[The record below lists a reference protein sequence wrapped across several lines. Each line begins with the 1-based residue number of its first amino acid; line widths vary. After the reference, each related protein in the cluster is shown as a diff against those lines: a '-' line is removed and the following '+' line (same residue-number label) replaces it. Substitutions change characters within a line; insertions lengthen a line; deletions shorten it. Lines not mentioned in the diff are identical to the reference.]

1 MKYKWDTIL
10 QRWEYETRNWEDIM
24 AVSFTNNWK
33 NILDKLES
41 TLRNEFEGALS
52 VYRGNKVP
60 VGSTYL
66 QLNPLGSELL
76 EYNATSETREF
87 TIQILYF
94 FLEANVKNSALD
106 HILRTVS
113 RIEALIHDNMAM
125 TLTDSSNLFNCRMQ
139 STELNAGEYDMYVVE
154 WDYKCMHLGNVS

>member
-1 MKYKWDTIL
+1 
-10 QRWEYETRNWEDIM
+10 M

-33 NILDKLES
+33 NILDKLEN
-41 TLRNEFEGALS
+41 TLRTEFKGALPI
-52 VYRGNKVP
+52 YRGNKVP

-87 TIQILYF
+87 TIQILYY
-94 FLEANVKNSALD
+94 FLEANVKDSALD

-125 TLTDSSNLFNCRMQ
+125 TLSDSSNLFNCRMQ
-139 STELNAGEYDMYVVE
+139 STELNAGDEDMYVVE
-154 WDYKCMHLGNVS
+154 WEYKCMHLGNVS